1 MAVITDLPVEL
12 ITHILVRLSPQRLLQ
27 CVCALKSLKALI
39 SSERFSE
46 AYVKRSLET
55 NNYRTLLMA
64 EEAAEGEDFKYP
76 TEFFAA
82 SFYPRESFSNAR
94 SVIQPLIRPGR
105 VRTEIVGCYNGLVC
119 IHNCDHSRDLAVW
132 NPSIRRFKRIPFSPI
147 EVPAAAAETSGVKY
161 GLGYD
166 PATQDYKVRIYEFY
180 CDQRTN
186 VGSEVKVYGLKTKSK
201 SWKKI
206 ESFSCT
212 WVSDRAI
219 PLEGSLHWFGKLEPL
234 SDGLRVL
241 ALDLGNEVF
250 KEFHT
255 PFQRH
260 NTMDLEVL
268 NGKLCMGVF
277 VGFSEHDTWEM
288 KEYGVSESWIRILM
302 HDGSVSTYGN
312 LFWYDPKK
320 NTGKAVQFLGRP
332 KAFAAAVCVA
342 NIGLLDG
349 DQVIRQQQLLPV
361 KRKSGSMKIFEGE
374 GSTEK
379 AKQGFC
385 TEETGIL
392 SEAEVRLVVNAN
404 ASGVLGC
411 QDFIKAHHN
420 RSMKANSPRTILFHR
435 PSKKF
440 SLSVNFDGEGFDNA
454 VPPWRIRQPQQR
466 QASMFGYCNRLVCI
480 KYRNSLSEAQSFSSM
495 ESLDS

>member
-12 ITHILVRLSPQRLLQ
+12 ITDILVRLSPQRLLQ
-27 CVCALKSLKALI
+27 CVCALKSLNALI
-39 SSERFSE
+39 SSEGFSE

-64 EEAAEGEDFKYP
+64 EETAEGEDFKYP

-119 IHNCDHSRDLAVW
+119 IHNPHHSRDLAVW

-147 EVPAAAAETSGVKY
+147 EVPAAAKTGSISGVKY
-161 GLGYD
+161 GFGYD
-166 PATQDYKVRIYEFY
+166 PATQDYKVVRIYEFS
-180 CDQRTN
+180 CDRRAN
-186 VGSEVKVYGLKTKSK
+186 VGSEVKVYGLKTK

-219 PLEGSLHWFGKLEPL
+219 PLEGALHWVGKLEPL

-241 ALDLGNEVF
+241 ALDLGKEVF
-250 KEFHT
+250 KEFRT
-255 PFQRH
+255 PFRRH

-277 VGFSEHDTWEM
+277 VGFSEHDIWEM
-288 KEYGVSESWIRILM
+288 EEYGVSESWIRLYTFREGIVDWGFEYLTPLALSRTGKGILM
-302 HDGSVSTYGN
+302 HDRSVSTDGN

-320 NTGKAVQFLGRP
+320 NTGKAVQFLGMP

-349 DQVIRQQQLLPV
+349 DPVIRQQQLLPI
-361 KRKSGSMKIFEGE
+361 KRKSGSRKIFEGE

-379 AKQGFC
+379 AKQGDL
-385 TEETGIL
+385 T
-392 SEAEVRLVVNAN
+392 
-404 ASGVLGC
+404 
-411 QDFIKAHHN
+411 
-420 RSMKANSPRTILFHR
+420 
-435 PSKKF
+435 
-440 SLSVNFDGEGFDNA
+440 
-454 VPPWRIRQPQQR
+454 
-466 QASMFGYCNRLVCI
+466 
-480 KYRNSLSEAQSFSSM
+480 
-495 ESLDS
+495 